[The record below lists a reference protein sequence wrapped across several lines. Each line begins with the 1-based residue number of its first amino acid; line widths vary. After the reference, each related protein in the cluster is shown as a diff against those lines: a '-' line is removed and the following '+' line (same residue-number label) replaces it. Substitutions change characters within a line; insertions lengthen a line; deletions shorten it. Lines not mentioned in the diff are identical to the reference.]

1 MSQLSV
7 VVGGQFGSEAKG
19 ACAAYLTK
27 PENNTPGQEVV
38 CVRVAGPNAGHTV
51 VGRGPNG
58 EPDWKWALRTVP
70 VAAVSNPDAMLVI
83 AAGSEIDLDVLQKE
97 VDELDAAGYNVSP
110 RLLIDE
116 QATVLTA
123 EHQATEGARKMHEKI
138 GSTGKGIGAAR
149 ADRIMRTATLYKDE
163 PDWQMWQHDTTNFLR
178 VALSTDAHV
187 VIEGTQGYGLGL
199 HAGHYPKCTS
209 SDCRA
214 VDFLAMAG
222 ISPWQL
228 GVNLSVYVVART
240 YPIRVAGDSGPMR
253 GETSWD
259 ALGFE
264 PELTTVTKKVRRVGT
279 WDGDL
284 VADAVKANGGMP
296 TVKVV
301 LSMVDYDYPH
311 LANQSGEF
319 SLGDNKER
327 ELARRIMEIE
337 KEVQAPVVLLG
348 TGPDSMLEVAL

>member
-19 ACAAYLTK
+19 ACAAWLTK
-27 PENNTPGQEVV
+27 PENNPGGEEVI

-58 EPDWKWALRTVP
+58 EPGWKWALRTVP
-70 VAAVSNPDAMLVI
+70 VAAVSNPDAVLVI
-83 AAGSEIDLDVLQKE
+83 AAGSEIDLEVLNRE
-97 VDELDAAGYNVSP
+97 IAELDAAGYAVTD
-110 RLLIDE
+110 RLLIDG

-123 EHQATEGARKMHEKI
+123 DHHATESARQMHEKI

-149 ADRIMRTATLYKDE
+149 ADRIMRTATLYKDVTPE
-163 PDWQMWQHDTTNFLR
+163 VRCDDTVEFLR
-178 VALSTDAHV
+178 VMLNTDAHI

-214 VDFLAMAG
+214 IDFLSMAG

-228 GVNLSVYVVART
+228 GVRLTVYVVART
-240 YPIRVAGDSGPMR
+240 YPIRVAGDSGPMK

-284 VADAVKANGGMP
+284 VREAVRANGGMP

-311 LANQSGEF
+311 LANRSGEF
-319 SLGDNKER
+319 SLGNAAER
-327 ELARRIMEIE
+327 ELSRRIMDIE
-337 KEVQAPVVLLG
+337 REVQAPVVALG
-348 TGPDSMLEVAL
+348 TGPDSMMEVML